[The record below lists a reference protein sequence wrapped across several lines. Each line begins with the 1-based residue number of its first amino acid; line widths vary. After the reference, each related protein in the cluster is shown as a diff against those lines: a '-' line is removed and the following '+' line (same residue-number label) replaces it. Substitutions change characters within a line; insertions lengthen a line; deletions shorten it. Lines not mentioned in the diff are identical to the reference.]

1 MKIILTHDPETGEQ
15 TITTVDMVGHPH
27 ATAID
32 MCTRGLVAIIR
43 AAADGDRE
51 FERRLLSG
59 VVGILFDTAHKEPTK
74 ETRA

>member
-1 MKIILTHDPETGEQ
+1 MKIILAHDPETGEQ
-15 TITTVDMVGHPH
+15 TITSEGMAGHPH

-32 MCTRGLVAIIR
+32 MCIRGLVAVIR
-43 AAADGDRE
+43 AAADGDRG

-59 VVGILFDTAHKEPTK
+59 VVGVLFDTAHKGPTK

>member
-15 TITTVDMVGHPH
+15 TITTVGMAGHPH

-32 MCTRGLVAIIR
+32 LCVRGLVSIIS
-43 AAADGDRE
+43 AAADGDHD

-59 VVGILFDTAHKEPTK
+59 VVGMLFEYSPDEEAPTN
-74 ETRA
+74 A